1 MTKDAEDVAAAVC
14 MVIDEFGDID
24 VRSVIV
30 GLSAVLTT
38 LVAQTD
44 IPEEVAVEAFTSSL
58 KESMRCIKDISSK
71 AH

>member
-1 MTKDAEDVAAAVC
+1 MTKDSEEVATAVC
-14 MVIDEFGDID
+14 MVIDEFGDVD

-44 IPEEVAVEAFTSSL
+44 ISEEVAVEAFTSSL
-58 KESMRCIKDISSK
+58 KESMRCIKDVSSK

>member
-1 MTKDAEDVAAAVC
+1 MTKDAEDVAAAIC

-44 IPEEVAVEAFTSSL
+44 IPEEVAVEAFISSL